1 MTNSDEIT
9 GEELGEK
16 LLQAVREMQAG
27 LGRVVYSPVAEVR
40 AKTGLSAGQ
49 FAALLDIPVETLQRW
64 EEGSEAPA
72 GAAKTL
78 LRIAEQY
85 PEVLRDLAA

>member
-1 MTNSDEIT
+1 MTNPDEMT

-27 LGRVVYSPVAEVR
+27 LGRVVYSPVAEAR
-40 AKTGLSAGQ
+40 AETGLSAGQ
-49 FAALLDIPVETLQRW
+49 FAALLDISVETLQQW
-64 EEGSEAPA
+64 EQGTQIPT

-78 LRIAEQY
+78 LRIAEQH
-85 PEVLRDLAA
+85 PEILRELAA

>member
-1 MTNSDEIT
+1 MNSPDEMT

-27 LGRVVYSPVAEVR
+27 LGQVVYSPVAEAR

-49 FAALLDIPVETLQRW
+49 FAELLGISVETLQQW
-64 EEGSEAPA
+64 EQGTQAPV

-78 LRIAEQY
+78 LRIAEQH
-85 PEVLRDLAA
+85 PEVLRELAA

>member
-1 MTNSDEIT
+1 VNNEDFMT

-27 LGRVVYSPVAEVR
+27 LGRVVHSPIAEAR
-40 AKTGLSAGQ
+40 AKTGLSETQ
-49 FAALLDIPVETLQRW
+49 FAGLFEVSVDTLQQW
-64 EEGSEAPA
+64 EQGQAHPA

-78 LRIAEQY
+78 LKIAEQH
-85 PEVLRDLAA
+85 PEVLRELAA

>member
-1 MTNSDEIT
+1 MTNPDEMT

-27 LGRVVYSPVAEVR
+27 IGRVVYSPVAEAR

-49 FAALLDIPVETLQRW
+49 FAALLDISEETLQQW
-64 EEGSEAPA
+64 EQGTRDPT

-78 LRIAEQY
+78 LRIANQH
-85 PEVLRDLAA
+85 PEVLRELAA